1 MLDLKT
7 RVFLT
12 EVRYHCKRSLRLLE
26 MIDQILVLARTTPH
40 EELEE
45 DVTTLAH
52 YVLVHA
58 GAVAKLLWPAHA
70 AYSTRAETFE
80 RGRRLRAL
88 LDADSGDASALKDRR
103 LRHDL
108 DHAATTLDAWPTGGA
123 DGDDAA
129 NVRVVC
135 HASIGEP
142 DAIRAA
148 FGGMPLEMLRVYDP
162 AALTFDFMG
171 RHFDLAALA
180 RDLQT
185 VGDRA
190 ARLLDEP
197 AAERAT

>member
-7 RVFLT
+7 RVFLNET
-12 EVRYHCKRSLRLLE
+12 RYHCRRALRLLE
-26 MIDQILVLARTTPH
+26 MIDQILTLARTTPH

-45 DVTTLAH
+45 DVATLAH

-58 GAVAKLLWPAHA
+58 GAVAKLLWPVNADFQ
-70 AYSTRAETFE
+70 TRAETFE

-88 LDADSGDASALKDRR
+88 LGVDRGVVSALKDRR
-103 LRHDL
+103 LRHEL
-108 DHAATTLDAWPTGGA
+108 DHAETALDAWDASEDGGA
-123 DGDDAA
+123 L
-129 NVRVVC
+129 RVVC
-135 HASIGEP
+135 HASVGEP
-142 DAIRAA
+142 EAIRAA
-148 FGGMPLEMLRVYDP
+148 FGDMPVEVLRGYDP
-162 AALTFDFMG
+162 AAMTFDFMG

-197 AAERAT
+197 AAERTA